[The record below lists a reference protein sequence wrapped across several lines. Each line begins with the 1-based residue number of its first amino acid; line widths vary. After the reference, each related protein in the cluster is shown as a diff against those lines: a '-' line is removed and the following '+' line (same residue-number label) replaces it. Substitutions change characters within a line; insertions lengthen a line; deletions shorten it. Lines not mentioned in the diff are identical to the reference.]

1 MPRHP
6 PCALSSLTIVLSI
19 PFVMLESLSGSRCT
33 RHEIVKMT
41 SATSFL
47 HQSFNFF
54 ASLFFRFI
62 FIQFSRCGAVVRL
75 ANHAFTT
82 SCGRVLRAIGKVVP
96 LLCLKKALVGSNGL
110 EPSTSRLSGVRSNH
124 LSYEPISAAF
134 RSVLPAYH
142 LVEMNRFELST
153 PCLQGR
159 CSPN

>member
-41 SATSFL
+41 SATSFCIKVLTSLL
-47 HQSFNFF
+47 HFSFDS
-54 ASLFFRFI
+54 SLFSFQGAEGVAPLAFR
-62 FIQFSRCGAVVRL
+62 R
-75 ANHAFTT
+75 
-82 SCGRVLRAIGKVVP
+82 
-96 LLCLKKALVGSNGL
+96 LCLKKALVGSNGL